1 MKILSSKDAY
11 SYKLQL
17 EQVREQMRM
26 LEENGVYDVAGNR
39 IRKEDQ
45 EQYRQLKRMEFHL
58 RQLASGIEKPKP
70 FAAEKK
76 VEKVEKKDTRPR
88 LTDEQRLEMARKL
101 SEVRKNLGRCVGTL
115 EK

>member
-1 MKILSSKDAY
+1 MKILNSKDAY

-17 EQVREQMRM
+17 EQVREQMKM

-45 EQYRQLKRMEFHL
+45 EQYRQLKRMENHL

-70 FAAEKK
+70 FEAEKK
-76 VEKVEKKDTRPR
+76 VAKKDTRPR
-88 LTDEQRLEMARKL
+88 LTDEQRQEMARKL
-101 SEVRKNLGRCVGTL
+101 SEVRKNLGRCVGTP

>member
-76 VEKVEKKDTRPR
+76 VEKKDTRPR

-101 SEVRKNLGRCVGTL
+101 SEVRKHLGRCADTL

>member
-17 EQVREQMRM
+17 EQVREQMKM
-26 LEENGVYDVAGNR
+26 LEENGIYDVAGNR
-39 IRKEDQ
+39 IRPEDR

-70 FAAEKK
+70 FEAEKK
-76 VEKVEKKDTRPR
+76 VAKKDTRPR
-88 LTDEQRLEMARKL
+88 LTDEQRLEMARML
-101 SEVRKNLGRCVGTL
+101 SETRKHLGRCVGTP

>member
-11 SYKLQL
+11 SFKLQL
-17 EQVREQMRM
+17 EQVREQMKM

-39 IRKEDQ
+39 IRHEDR
-45 EQYRQLKRMEFHL
+45 EQYQQLKRMEHHL
-58 RQLASGIEKPKP
+58 RQLASGVEKPTP

-76 VEKVEKKDTRPR
+76 EKKKDTRPR
-88 LTDEQRLEMARKL
+88 LTDEQRLEMARML
-101 SEVRKNLGRCVGTL
+101 SETRKQLGRCADPL

>member
-1 MKILSSKDAY
+1 MKILNSKDAY

-39 IRKEDQ
+39 IRKEDR

-76 VEKVEKKDTRPR
+76 VEKKDTRPR

-101 SEVRKNLGRCVGTL
+101 SEVRKHLGRCADTL

>member
-1 MKILSSKDAY
+1 MKILNSKDAY

-17 EQVREQMRM
+17 EQVREQMKM

-45 EQYRQLKRMEFHL
+45 EQYRQLKRMEHHL

-70 FAAEKK
+70 FEAEKK
-76 VEKVEKKDTRPR
+76 EKKKDTRPR

-101 SEVRKNLGRCVGTL
+101 SEVRKNLGRCVDTL

>member
-1 MKILSSKDAY
+1 MKILNSKDAY

-17 EQVREQMRM
+17 EQVREQMKM

-45 EQYRQLKRMEFHL
+45 EQYRQLKRMEHHL
-58 RQLASGIEKPKP
+58 RQLASGIEKPTP
-70 FAAEKK
+70 FATEK
-76 VEKVEKKDTRPR
+76 KVEKKDTRSR
-88 LTDEQRLEMARKL
+88 LTDEQRLEMARML
-101 SEVRKNLGRCVGTL
+101 SETRKHLGRCADTL